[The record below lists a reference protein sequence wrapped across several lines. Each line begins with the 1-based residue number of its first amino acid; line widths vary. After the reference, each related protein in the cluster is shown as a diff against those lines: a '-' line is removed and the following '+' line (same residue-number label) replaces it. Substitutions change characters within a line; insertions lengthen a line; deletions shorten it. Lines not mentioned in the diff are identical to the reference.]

1 LSDSGPGA
9 RSSAPLF
16 LILSAASFGLTWVA
30 APWATDEIPPL
41 VVACVRFAIAAVL
54 LLGWCRWRGI
64 PSPLRR
70 ADLPVILG
78 ATATSVVT
86 YNVLFLYGV
95 GLAPASH
102 GAVIVPGLI
111 PVVTLVL
118 SRVFFGERASV
129 PRIAGAAVA
138 LVGLGLVV
146 GPAFAGGQEVVGDL
160 MFAASA
166 VAWAGY
172 AIVARLATQRMH
184 AAAITCLSAFFGA
197 ITFAILALVVDPAGF
212 GRIGSASAQAI
223 AGVIYLGTFGTVVSF
238 VLFALG
244 VELIGAARASA
255 YAVLIPLFG
264 VAATVT
270 ILHEPFEPLALVGAA
285 LVIAGLVL
293 MQSRQRAATSRGP
306 GVSDRLAA
314 TRQDS

>member
-1 LSDSGPGA
+1 LTDAKGGGA
-9 RSSAPLF
+9 RSRAPLF
-16 LILSAASFGLTWVA
+16 LVLSAASFGLTWVA

-41 VVACVRFAIAAVL
+41 VVACVRFAIAAL
-54 LLGWCRWRGI
+54 LLFGWCRWRGV
-64 PSPLRR
+64 PVPFRR
-70 ADLPVILG
+70 ADLPVVLG

-118 SRVFFGERASV
+118 SQLLFGELASV
-129 PRIAGAAVA
+129 PRLGGAAVA

-146 GPAFAGGQEVVGDL
+146 GPAFAGGQEVLGDV

-172 AIVARLATQRMH
+172 AIVARFATQRMH
-184 AAAITCLSAFFGA
+184 AAAITCLSAACGAIAFAVLTLVVEPSGFGA
-197 ITFAILALVVDPAGF
+197 LAT
-212 GRIGSASAQAI
+212 ASAQAL
-223 AGVIYLGTFGTVVSF
+223 AGVIYLGTFGTVLSF

-270 ILHEPFEPLALVGAA
+270 ILGEPLDPIALVGAA
-285 LVIAGLVL
+285 LVVVGLIL
-293 MQSRQRAATSRGP
+293 MQARERSPAEP
-306 GVSDRLAA
+306 G
-314 TRQDS
+314 